1 MEALLGDLWGA
12 NGMDKTYVVISSV
25 LRRDD
30 QQAERNRLNI
40 NEQYK

>member
-25 LRRDD
+25 LRRSDA
-30 QQAERNRLNI
+30 QAETNRLTI
-40 NEQYK
+40 NTQYK